1 MTIQETVAQWLE
13 RWADNKK
20 DVAASTME
28 KYREHIRLHI
38 VPFIG
43 HIDRKDLRKHDLEAM
58 FKGINDRNISAQIHR
73 EYVTLLTADC
83 EEKRRRW
90 REGSRADRP
99 ALRAAWYEAREL
111 LAVERR
117 KIRRITDVAT
127 QYKVRA
133 TLSSA
138 LQDAVEAEEVT
149 KNWAQLIRISKTR
162 VKPMLW
168 TASRVA
174 HWRETGEIPGPVMVW
189 TPELTGQFL
198 DLHESDELYD
208 LWHFLAFRGPRR
220 GEACALPWTEVNLNE
235 MTVSITR
242 QVISVA
248 NQLIGADPKAGSER
262 IITIDSEAHQNLTD
276 RRRRQLAQ
284 RLKAGA
290 AWVETG
296 LVWTQENGEGY
307 HPDYLTRRFKR
318 LVELSGLPPITLH
331 GLRHG
336 AACIAHR
343 GGAKPKAI
351 SEQLGH
357 NGIQITMDTY
367 TNVFEEEQRELAER
381 ALSVVPRAGRPATVP
396 APSLPPGRPRYRPRP
411 RHPSCARRG
420 AADSPPCGGPGSGRP
435 RARTPRCRPA
445 PGPTSAPI
453 PDFSRERLTP
463 VRRSRRYW
471 PEAALAL
478 LSGPLR
484 GPAAPARTP
493 AVLAPASLYGQSAQ
507 AFPGGVNSAT
517 ATNMRASVP
526 LARGRPPPAERRVAR
541 PGWGLV
547 PAPMAALGAESCTT
561 STEIPR
567 NGLVALLR
575 GGCGR
580 R

>member
-1 MTIQETVAQWLE
+1 MFEDRTYKRCYCTGPVFYRRGPKKGQPILAPDGTQKTGELGSACPQLEKRGHGVWSYFLLLDTPGQAEPTRYRRSGFPTQVKAAEEAEKVWKLHTAGIDVTIQETVAQWLE

-99 ALRAAWYEAREL
+99 VLRAAWYEAREL
-111 LAVERR
+111 LADQR
-117 KIRRITDVAT
+117 KQMRRITDVAT

-198 DLHESDELYD
+198 DFHESDELYD
-208 LWHFLAFRGPRR
+208 MWHFLSFRGPRR
-220 GEACALPWTEVNLNE
+220 GEACALPWTEVNLDE

-248 NQLIGADPKAGSER
+248 NELIGADPKAGSER
-262 IITIDSEAHQNLTD
+262 IITIDSEAHQNLTE

-307 HPDYLTRRFKR
+307 HPDYVSRRFKR
-318 LVELSGLPPITLH
+318 LVELADLPPITVH

-357 NGIQITMDTY
+357 SGIQITLDTY

-396 APSLPPGRPRYRPRP
+396 
-411 RHPSCARRG
+411 
-420 AADSPPCGGPGSGRP
+420 
-435 RARTPRCRPA
+435 
-445 PGPTSAPI
+445 
-453 PDFSRERLTP
+453 
-463 VRRSRRYW
+463 
-471 PEAALAL
+471 
-478 LSGPLR
+478 
-484 GPAAPARTP
+484 
-493 AVLAPASLYGQSAQ
+493 
-507 AFPGGVNSAT
+507 
-517 ATNMRASVP
+517 
-526 LARGRPPPAERRVAR
+526 
-541 PGWGLV
+541 V
-547 PAPMAALGAESCTT
+547 PAPSSGPTPAPAPAETPELRAAGGSRLT
-561 STEIPR
+561 
-567 NGLVALLR
+567 AL
-575 GGCGR
+575 R
-580 R
+580 RARQRKAQGTDASM